1 MKCTRCGQQVDPAV
15 DTFCG
20 HCGAR
25 TAAPA
30 EAADDGIFLERSP
43 AAGPPP
49 ADPGHLEAFQQ
60 VAPPAPPPVTR
71 APMFRL
77 AFEES
82 ILKTYETVQLR
93 TGLFKRKR
101 GQGTLYVTSA
111 RVVFYAWVNPR
122 AAQRASWLLQQ
133 TKLEDISGM
142 SVNVSRRLSP
152 GLVML
157 TLFFGLAALGTLLTV
172 VLIPLTVLFVILA
185 VICVVFL
192 VRDAASRGSI
202 GVSIH
207 SRENGHSPINIG
219 HSGRISTVGLLGRV
233 FLWPVLLFFPNY
245 SAIDVAFGDPAEGA
259 ELLVLEL
266 GALIIDLQTRG
277 SLAYEH
283 WGIGIEPERARSTGV
298 L

>member
-1 MKCTRCGQQVDPAV
+1 MKCTRCGQPVDPAV
-15 DTFCG
+15 DIFCG
-20 HCGAR
+20 NCGAR
-25 TAAPA
+25 AAAPA
-30 EAADDGIFLERSP
+30 EPADDGIVLGRRP

-49 ADPGHLEAFQQ
+49 AEQGHLQALQQ
-60 VAPPAPPPVTR
+60 VAQPAPRPASQ

-82 ILKTYETVQLR
+82 ILKTYEMVQLR

-157 TLFFGLAALGTLLTV
+157 TLFFVLAALGTLLTV

-185 VICVVFL
+185 VISLAFL
-192 VRDAASRGSI
+192 IRDAASRGSI

-207 SRENGHSPINIG
+207 SRENGHSPINVG

-233 FLWPVLLFFPNY
+233 FLWPILLFFPSY
-245 SAIDVAFGDPAEGA
+245 SAIDVAFGDPADDA
-259 ELLVLEL
+259 EPLVLEL

-277 SLAYEH
+277 TLAYEH
-283 WGIGIEPERARSTGV
+283 WGIDTEPERARSAGV